1 MATYTKSSTDFY
13 QTITNQIIQALESGI
28 KPWVC
33 PWDRTQATGLP
44 INASTHQPYQGM
56 NIMLLWMSAAE
67 RNFSSPYW
75 LTFKQAKD
83 LGGKVRKG
91 EKGTTIFFYKMVQK
105 KKVENEKED
114 VYPMLKTYTVF
125 NLDQIDGFSLEQDE
139 SSTLRHEIELLEE
152 VEAFIEATQA
162 DITYGGQKAFFRPS
176 ADIVVI
182 PDRERFHSTADLY
195 ATIMHEL
202 THWSGHKS
210 RLDRDMKGEFGSKD
224 YAQEELVAELGSA
237 FLMASFGVVG
247 EVQHESYI
255 ASWLEALKNDKRYIF
270 KAASHASKA
279 HQYLLSLN
287 MNHSELAQVVC

>member
-13 QTITNQIIQALESGI
+13 QTITNQIIQALEAGI

-75 LTFKQAKD
+75 LTFKQAKE

-91 EKGTTIFFYKMVQK
+91 EKGTTIFFYTLVK
-105 KKVENEKED
+105 KKEIESEKEE

-125 NLDQIDGFSLEQDE
+125 NLDQIDELSLKQEERQ
-139 SSTLRHEIELLEE
+139 TPCHEIERLDD

-162 DITYGGQKAFFRPS
+162 ELIYGGQKAFFRPS

-182 PDRERFHSTADLY
+182 PDRARFHSTADLY

-210 RLDRDMKGEFGSKD
+210 RLDREMKGEFGSKD

-237 FLMASFGVVG
+237 FLMATFGVVG

-270 KAASHASKA
+270 KAAAQASKA
-279 HQYLLSLN
+279 HQYLLSFCN
-287 MNHSELAQVVC
+287 EITVDAEFA

>member
-13 QTITNQIIQALESGI
+13 QTITNQIIQALEAGI
-28 KPWVC
+28 QPWVC

-91 EKGTTIFFYKMVQK
+91 EKGTTIFFYSMVQK
-105 KKVENEKED
+105 KGVENEKEE

-125 NLDQIDGFSLEQDE
+125 NLDQIDDFSLEQDE
-139 SSTLRHEIELLEE
+139 KNAPRHEIELLEE

-162 DITYGGQKAFFRPS
+162 KITYGGQKAFFRPS
-176 ADIVVI
+176 TDIVVI
-182 PDRERFHSTADLY
+182 PDRARFHSTADLY

-202 THWSGHKS
+202 MHWSGHKS
-210 RLDRDMKGEFGSKD
+210 RLDRDMKGVFGSKD

-237 FLMASFGVVG
+237 FLMATFGVVG
-247 EVQHESYI
+247 EVQHKSYI
-255 ASWLEALKNDKRYIF
+255 ASWLEALRNDKRYIF
-270 KAASHASKA
+270 KAAAQASKA
-279 HQYLLSLN
+279 HQYLIALHRP
-287 MNHSELAQVVC
+287 MDVETQQRQ

>member
-13 QTITNQIIQALESGI
+13 QTITNQIIQALEAGI
-28 KPWVC
+28 QPWVC

-91 EKGTTIFFYKMVQK
+91 EKGTTIFFYSMVQK
-105 KKVENEKED
+105 KGVENEKEE

-125 NLDQIDGFSLEQDE
+125 NLDQIDDFSLEQDE
-139 SSTLRHEIELLEE
+139 KNAPRHEIELLEE

-162 DITYGGQKAFFRPS
+162 KITYGGQKAFFRPS
-176 ADIVVI
+176 TDIVVI
-182 PDRERFHSTADLY
+182 PDRARFHSTADLY

-202 THWSGHKS
+202 MHWSGHKS
-210 RLDRDMKGEFGSKD
+210 RLDRDMKGVFGSKD

-237 FLMASFGVVG
+237 FLMATFGVVG

-270 KAASHASKA
+270 KAAAQASKA
-279 HQYLLSLN
+279 HQYLLSF
-287 MNHSELAQVVC
+287 HQEFSVDIEQA

>member
-13 QTITNQIIQALESGI
+13 QTITNQIIQALEAGI

-105 KKVENEKED
+105 KEAENEKED

-162 DITYGGQKAFFRPS
+162 DITYGGQRHFSAHRPISWSFLTENAFTQPPIYTRRS
-176 ADIVVI
+176 CM
-182 PDRERFHSTADLY
+182 S
-195 ATIMHEL
+195 
-202 THWSGHKS
+202 
-210 RLDRDMKGEFGSKD
+210 
-224 YAQEELVAELGSA
+224 
-237 FLMASFGVVG
+237 
-247 EVQHESYI
+247 
-255 ASWLEALKNDKRYIF
+255 
-270 KAASHASKA
+270 
-279 HQYLLSLN
+279 
-287 MNHSELAQVVC
+287 